1 LSWPCRIPAGYVAVG
16 DGQAVSAL
24 PRISAA
30 PTRAVL
36 AALAQTADALSR
48 EASGGPGPG
57 PLAANVRL
65 LAACMAR
72 LPDMLAG
79 ADQAAWCRA

>member
-1 LSWPCRIPAGYVAVG
+1 VD

-30 PTRAVL
+30 PTRAAL
-36 AALAQTADALSR
+36 AALARTADALSR
-48 EASGGPGPG
+48 EAGGGPGPG

-65 LAACMAR
+65 LTACMAG

-79 ADQAAWCRA
+79 AVPAACCRASALNA